1 MGGGNAPDARDPA
14 ADYGRGIDIY
24 LSKLDDLLNAE
35 QSARTQYDPARL
47 QEQLDYQKQY
57 GGQFDQAALDR
68 LNTIDPQSQQ
78 IRSKLGDLVL
88 GDLQNGYALPADLD
102 REITHDIR
110 GSQAARG
117 NILGQGAAT
126 AEASIKG
133 KTAFDMYNRRLANAG
148 TFLSGPTTAQQIY
161 QLPTPTPDRS
171 AGYTVGGFQAGPQG
185 VAFGQ
190 QAFSNQLAANQAN
203 GNPWSQALGGAA
215 TGAAA
220 GSAFGPWGTVI
231 GGVAGAAG
239 GYFAS
244 DARLKE
250 NVTDTG
256 LRHRGVRIVDFNFKG
271 SAERIR
277 GVIADELKEVMPWL
291 VKEVDGWKYVNY
303 NGFGLQMRRVN

>member
-190 QAFSNQLAANQAN
+190 NAFNQQLAASQAQ
-203 GNPWSQALGGAA
+203 GNPWASALASGA
-215 TGAAA
+215 TGATV

-231 GGVAGAAG
+231 GGVVGAGA
-239 GYFAS
+239 GYAVS
-244 DARLKE
+244 DERVKE
-250 NVTDTG
+250 RIMPTG
-256 LRHRGVRIVDFNFKG
+256 DSVRGVPIVEFSYKG
-271 SAERIR
+271 SPVRWI
-277 GVIADELKEVMPWL
+277 GVIAQQVETIFPQY
-291 VKEVDGWKYVNY
+291 VKSIDGIKHVNY
-303 NGFGLQMRRVN
+303 DALGLEMYLA